1 MMQQVVFIILSAI
14 ALIGAL
20 GVVLSRRLFRS
31 ALFLVLSFVGVAGF
45 YILLEAGLLAM
56 IQLLVYVGAIAI
68 LIIFAIMLSRQA
80 MVVDDKVPNR
90 LWILGEFVVAILA
103 AVVIY
108 ALLGVQSLTWFL
120 RLVAMLFTLIV
131 FSAIAVLLSRWA
143 MAADD
148 KVLNE
153 QWIWGGFAAAIALA
167 VLVYVLVHVSW
178 PVPVVDPGVPA
189 DSIQRLGQ
197 ALVSSSG
204 YVLPFEVASVL
215 LLVALVGAVII
226 AREK

>member
-1 MMQQVVFIILSAI
+1 MSVQHVVFIILSAI

-20 GVVLSRRLFRS
+20 GVVLNRRLFRS

-45 YILLEAGLLAM
+45 YILLEAELLAM

-80 MVVDDKVPNR
+80 MV
-90 LWILGEFVVAILA
+90 
-103 AVVIY
+103 
-108 ALLGVQSLTWFL
+108 
-120 RLVAMLFTLIV
+120 
-131 FSAIAVLLSRWA
+131 
-143 MAADD
+143 ADD

-153 QWIWGGFAAAIALA
+153 QWALGWLVAVLLFAA
-167 VLVYVLVHVSW
+167 LVYVLVKVNW
-178 PVPVVDPGVPA
+178 PVVEVAVPA
-189 DSIQRLGQ
+189 NSIQRLGES
-197 ALVSSSG
+197 LVNPNG
-204 YVLPFEVASVL
+204 FVLPFEVASVL

>member
-1 MMQQVVFIILSAI
+1 MSMQYVIFIILSAI

-20 GVVLSRRLFRS
+20 GVVLNRRLFRS

-45 YILLEAGLLAM
+45 YILLEVELLAM

-80 MVVDDKVPNR
+80 MV
-90 LWILGEFVVAILA
+90 
-103 AVVIY
+103 
-108 ALLGVQSLTWFL
+108 
-120 RLVAMLFTLIV
+120 
-131 FSAIAVLLSRWA
+131 
-143 MAADD
+143 ADD

-153 QWIWGGFAAAIALA
+153 QWVLGWFVAIALFA
-167 VLVYVLVHVSW
+167 ALVYVLVQVNW
-178 PVPVVDPGVPA
+178 PVVKAAVPA
-189 DSIQRLGQ
+189 NSIQRLGES
-197 ALVSSSG
+197 LVNPNG
-204 YVLPFEVASVL
+204 FVLPFEVASVL

>member
-1 MMQQVVFIILSAI
+1 MQHVVFIILSAI

-20 GVVLSRRLFRS
+20 GVVLNRRLFRS

-45 YILLEAGLLAM
+45 YILLEVELLAM

-80 MVVDDKVPNR
+80 MV
-90 LWILGEFVVAILA
+90 
-103 AVVIY
+103 
-108 ALLGVQSLTWFL
+108 
-120 RLVAMLFTLIV
+120 
-131 FSAIAVLLSRWA
+131 
-143 MAADD
+143 ADD

-153 QWIWGGFAAAIALA
+153 QWILGGLAAVALCVA
-167 VLVYVLVHVSW
+167 LVYVLVQVNW
-178 PVPVVDPGVPA
+178 PVVEAAVPA
-189 DSIQRLGQ
+189 NSIQRLGES
-197 ALVSSSG
+197 LVNPNG
-204 YVLPFEVASVL
+204 FVLPFEVASVL

>member
-1 MMQQVVFIILSAI
+1 MQHVVFIILSAI

-20 GVVLSRRLFRS
+20 GVVLNRRLFRS

-45 YILLEAGLLAM
+45 YILLEVELLAM

-80 MVVDDKVPNR
+80 MV
-90 LWILGEFVVAILA
+90 
-103 AVVIY
+103 
-108 ALLGVQSLTWFL
+108 
-120 RLVAMLFTLIV
+120 
-131 FSAIAVLLSRWA
+131 
-143 MAADD
+143 ADD

-153 QWIWGGFAAAIALA
+153 QWILGGLAAVALCVA
-167 VLVYVLVHVSW
+167 LVYVLVQVNW
-178 PVPVVDPGVPA
+178 PVVETAVPA
-189 DSIQRLGQ
+189 NSIQRLGES
-197 ALVSSSG
+197 LVNPNG
-204 YVLPFEVASVL
+204 FVLPFEVASVL